1 MSTNLQ
7 TIATTTTIRL
17 ETMQEIIEEVNNDN
31 LSLPQWI
38 GQWSLEQIL
47 AGDYEDEEEVLE
59 AIFMVLDEID
69 WKECTEWPDTN
80 HESININ
87 YEELA

>member
-17 ETMQEIIEEVNNDN
+17 ETMQEIVEEVNNDN

-59 AIFMVLDEID
+59 AIFMVLDEQ
-69 WKECTEWPDTN
+69 EAEWPDTN

-87 YEELA
+87 YGELA